1 MLSYAQREG
10 FFPRHRYPRLALQCI
25 AIVLLGLFLSL
36 PIARAQTFA
45 VSGTLTVD
53 PDGLFSAVIDTK
65 HGFAY
70 FGTGFPGDFGFGRIV
85 KVDLSSFRAVRILS
99 LRTGEDNLVAGVI
112 DPENGYAYFT
122 TGTFPTH
129 PSRIVKIGLAN
140 FMEVDSLG
148 LSPDEFSCLCTAII
162 DTENGFAYFGTFSE
176 PARVLKVDLSSFRI
190 VDSLTLRQGDDDLNS
205 AVIDPIH
212 GFAYF
217 GTFNGRIVKVNL
229 HSFKEVRSVAL
240 NGADLGAPLTSAV
253 IDPQNGFAYFGDYRT
268 VTKIRLSSLQAA
280 GSLTLNPGEA
290 EMHSAVIDTTN
301 GFAYFG
307 LAGLGHPGITEIN
320 LSTFTESRSVFVFT
334 DPYLRNGLWSAV
346 IDTYHGYAYWGSD
359 GGEPRGIIIRVSL

>member
-53 PDGLFSAVIDTK
+53 PDGLFSAV
-65 HGFAY
+65 
-70 FGTGFPGDFGFGRIV
+70 
-85 KVDLSSFRAVRILS
+85 
-99 LRTGEDNLVAGVI
+99 
-112 DPENGYAYFT
+112 
-122 TGTFPTH
+122 
-129 PSRIVKIGLAN
+129 
-140 FMEVDSLG
+140 
-148 LSPDEFSCLCTAII
+148 I